1 MRGTATWVGAMTLAV
16 VVCACGSGG
25 GSTSKTTAAVAGA
38 ATRSSPTTSS
48 APASG
53 ASTSGS
59 ASPSTS
65 TSSAA
70 PHPQGTAQAAAR
82 RFAAAYAQVLM
93 GQRPVSSLPLSS
105 SGVLS
110 EAAQASRLPA
120 TLHTRSITVGAV
132 TGAGNSWA
140 TQFQL
145 QTDRGRQ
152 TVSGDVTVAAT
163 TRGWEIVSLLPPDFD
178 QVLAPNPPSPKPSG
192 PGAVRSAATAFTR
205 TYLAFSYGQ
214 AKASAI
220 KDVSAALRKQLA
232 ASPPQVP
239 ASVRSLHPRIAALS
253 LSRQGREWVSSA
265 NTTDG
270 QNTYQVIAVLA
281 QHGGHWVAV
290 SLKIN

>member
-1 MRGTATWVGAMTLAV
+1 MGRAVTSLVGVALAV
-16 VVCACGSGG
+16 VVCACGSGAASTSQTTAPIGGSTATASGTGSSTAGGSVTAG
-25 GSTSKTTAAVAGA
+25 GSTST
-38 ATRSSPTTSS
+38 
-48 APASG
+48 
-53 ASTSGS
+53 
-59 ASPSTS
+59 TS
-65 TSSAA
+65 TSSAT
-70 PHPQGTAQAAAR
+70 PHPRGTAQAAAR
-82 RFAAAYAQVLM
+82 RFAAAYAQILM
-93 GQRPVSSLPLSS
+93 AQRGVSSLPLSS

-110 EAAQASRLPA
+110 EVSQASRPPS
-120 TLHTRSITVGAV
+120 TLHARAITVGAV
-132 TGAGNSWA
+132 TGAGTSWA

-145 QTDRGRQ
+145 VTNRGRQ
-152 TVSGDVTVAAT
+152 SVSADVTVAAT
-163 TRGWEIVSLLPPDFD
+163 TRGWEVVSFLPPDFD
-178 QVLAPNPPSPKPSG
+178 QVLAPNPPSPKPGG
-192 PGAVRSAATAFTR
+192 PGAVRAAATAFTR

-220 KDVSAALRKQLA
+220 HDVSAALRKQLA

-281 QHGGHWVAV
+281 QHGGRWVAV